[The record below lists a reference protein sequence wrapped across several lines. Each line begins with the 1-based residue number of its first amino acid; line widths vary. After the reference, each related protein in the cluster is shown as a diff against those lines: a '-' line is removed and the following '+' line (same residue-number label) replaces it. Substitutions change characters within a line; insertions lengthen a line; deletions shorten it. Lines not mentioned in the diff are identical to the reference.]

1 MKKKYGGIR
10 VTPPF
15 PCSGCHVW
23 SPPKKKN
30 PVHAYGGG
38 EADFELALV
47 RCLPAWLK
55 PLCRQLSLE
64 RMEKA
69 SRADD

>member
-1 MKKKYGGIR
+1 MNEEKA
-10 VTPPF
+10 
-15 PCSGCHVW
+15 CSKHSVCR
-23 SPPKKKN
+23 
-30 PVHAYGGG
+30 AG